1 MNTRKEIQLVGTR
14 RSRPSS
20 SFTVFEY
27 FKNWTDIRQ
36 EKVLPV
42 GCYFIVATVAKKM
55 VELRPDLFIQGY
67 RPHSSCPVFSIS
79 KRRYGAFVRVGLAS
93 EKIADD
99 DVSFYQA
106 QLYKVMG
113 ENDVELI
120 LKDGESHDRVKI
132 QHVVSRICR
141 DEKLETF
148 GSLKRYLYSPKESI
162 LYFLAGRTYS
172 VWSIVVGQSQGLSGI
187 VKKVLV
193 FDYETGIPAL
203 VPYDESCFKSF
214 PENL

>member
-14 RSRPSS
+14 RSQSGS

-42 GCYFIVATVAKKM
+42 GCYFIVAIVDKKM

-67 RPHSSCPVFSIS
+67 RPHSSSPVFGVS
-79 KRRYGAFVRVGLAS
+79 KRRYGAFVRAGLNP
-93 EKIADD
+93 EPEQVVDD

-106 QLYKVMG
+106 HLYQVMG
-113 ENDVELI
+113 ENEVELI
-120 LKDGESHDRVKI
+120 LEDGESHDQVKI

-141 DEKLETF
+141 DEKLESF
-148 GSLKRYLYSPKESI
+148 SKLKRYLYSPKESI

-172 VWSIVVGQSQGLSGI
+172 VWSVVVGQSQGLSGI

-203 VPYDESCFKSF
+203 VPYDESCFKKLS
-214 PENL
+214 